1 MSISGNMGPV
11 LRERETETRTL
22 LPAITRTIHNPI
34 DSLGRTAEHMRTRSE
49 GAYRN
54 PHQADFALRV
64 AANIENLGL
73 EANPLPRRFARLIES
88 L

>member
-1 MSISGNMGPV
+1 MGPV

-34 DSLGRTAEHMRTRSE
+34 DSLGRTAEHMRTSPE
-49 GAYRN
+49 GAYRTS
-54 PHQADFALRV
+54 HQADFALRV
-64 AANIENLGL
+64 VANIESLGL
-73 EANPLPRRFARLIES
+73 EANPLPRRFAKLLEA